1 MCLVSPCT
9 TQYLKRSVKRYSV
22 KMVDSSEKGSADI
35 IKSDSGRVFMTQ
47 RTLVGMQTVW
57 SSILHLSIW
66 LCVLSR
72 IISAWCAVCSMGR
85 TESWHPSENGDMT

>member
-9 TQYLKRSVKRYSV
+9 TKYLKRSVKWFSV

-66 LCVLSR
+66 LCVLSQ
-72 IISAWCAVCSMGR
+72 IFGAWCAVVEYVDTRKRRKYCTG
-85 TESWHPSENGDMT
+85 

>member
-1 MCLVSPCT
+1 M
-9 TQYLKRSVKRYSV
+9 
-22 KMVDSSEKGSADI
+22 DSSEKGSADI

-66 LCVLSR
+66 LCVLSQ
-72 IISAWCAVCSMGR
+72 IIGAWCAVCSVGR
-85 TESWHPSENGDMT
+85 TERRSVHSENSDLT